1 IWADQPDARAGREDE
16 IEIADEPP
24 AAERFRHAA
33 RDQEPAGP
41 ALRRGEVDPG
51 RGGQTAR
58 AGVLQLLDEAPR
70 LLDAPLRLR
79 GARLGAAAQPLDLA
93 PDRVGERVLV
103 SRLAAQELVS
113 ARQELAVPA
122 LGLEQPVGV
131 DAIELEHARRDV
143 LQ

>member
-1 IWADQPDARAGREDE
+1 DLVDS
-16 IEIADEPP
+16 
-24 AAERFRHAA
+24 
-33 RDQEPAGP
+33 
-41 ALRRGEVDPG
+41 RRG
-51 RGGQTAR
+51 RHTAR

-70 LLDAPLRLR
+70 LLDASLRLR

-103 SRLAAQELVS
+103 GRLAAQELVS

-143 LQ
+143 LQEIAIVAHDARGAAPRGQESPAPA